1 MRKADVMS
9 AHDSTEK
16 ILAAVREVVPSA
28 GVHVV
33 RDAGGLLVRAESEGF
48 GDWTPEERKA
58 RVEAQLEGDVRR
70 EVHTWELLTPAEA
83 EWYGDLDHAGVGDRA
98 PHWTS
103 ALERAQDSDRA
114 LPSVTFASD
123 LDEDLDSAP
132 VVTFYSLKGGVGRS
146 TALVSVA
153 RRLSSEHGLTVVC
166 IDMDLEAP
174 GLDSLFGIEKQVDT
188 DQGVV
193 SALLQYEFG
202 EPGSV
207 LKQLIPVDDAGRLY
221 CMPAGRIDSGYAAQL
236 RALEP
241 EIWYRE
247 RTNALH
253 RLIDDVRES
262 NLRPDVILIDSRTG
276 VSPVAAPLLFDVS
289 DMAVI
294 CFHPHAQARVGTEM
308 LTKALLSATTRR
320 STADLVLTPE
330 PRFVVS
336 PMPPG
341 ISATRLAERAKSWV
355 EAWTAPAGSQREAP
369 RGLSAEEITHM
380 VPYNAEV
387 AFADTVGASRAQ
399 MTPYARIADWIVQI
413 VPEPTPAL
421 AVQDRTSASKVEA
434 LQQLSFSTGTAEA
447 LDHEEFLQDYV
458 VTRQVNETAA
468 PDVPLILGRKGTG
481 KTALFRWLAAGKLAD
496 WEPVLVTTPNQYK
509 GRPAWSFG
517 PDNYAAVGGALDQR
531 GLDWGS
537 FWQVL
542 MALAIYRSHAPA
554 QRLGAPHP
562 ALAELDDG
570 DFAVTQA
577 VFEVLDDPMGPLR
590 CGDWL
595 RRVAADGDHGLL
607 LLFDGL
613 DTAFGH
619 SPTQR
624 SRRSAAIAG
633 LLTKQADLA
642 SRLHRVRLKIFV
654 RHDIW
659 QGLRF
664 ENKSH
669 FFGLSRR
676 LQWEDREEYFK
687 VVLKRAVRSSAF
699 VDVLAVLDSTLPA
712 TEVAAWSPE
721 QVAVAW
727 NALVG
732 ERMRGERTAFTANW
746 VWNRLADGNGD
757 HSPRALLQ
765 LFAAALDWE
774 RTEEKRSGYD
784 RSVLRPRSLA
794 LSLESVSDK
803 ALSALL
809 DEEFQELRQVAEALR
824 DYGRTPVTEDALRD
838 IEEDLV
844 VLAQEAGL
852 LEIIDNDASE
862 RLFKVPDLYRWAL
875 GVTRRGPM

>member
-1 MRKADVMS
+1 MS
-9 AHDSTEK
+9 DHDSTEK
-16 ILAAVREVVPSA
+16 ITAAVREVVPSA
-28 GVHVV
+28 VVHVV
-33 RDAGGLLVRAESEGF
+33 RDAGGLLVRAESDGF
-48 GDWTPEERKA
+48 GPWTPDERKA
-58 RVEAQLEGDVRR
+58 RVEAQLDGDVVR
-70 EVHTWELLTPAEA
+70 EVHTWELITSAEA
-83 EWYGDLDHAGVGDRA
+83 EWYGDLGHTDADDRV

-103 ALERAQDSDRA
+103 ALERAQDANRA
-114 LPSVTFASD
+114 LSTVTFASD

-153 RRLSSEHGLTVVC
+153 RRLSSDHGLTVVC

-174 GLDSLFGIEKQVDT
+174 GLDSLFGIESQVDT

-193 SALLQYEFG
+193 SALLHYEFG
-202 EPGSV
+202 EQGSV
-207 LKQLIPVDDAGRLY
+207 LKHLIPVDDAGRLY
-221 CMPAGRIDSGYAAQL
+221 CMPAGRIDSSYAAQL
-236 RALEP
+236 RSLEP

-253 RLIDDVRES
+253 RLIDEVRES
-262 NLRPDVILIDSRTG
+262 NLGPDVILIDSRTG

-294 CFHPHAQARVGTEM
+294 CFHPHAQARAGTEM
-308 LTKALLSATTRR
+308 LTKALLGATTRR
-320 STADLVLTPE
+320 STADRVLTPE

-355 EAWTAPAGSQREAP
+355 ETWTATAGSQRQDAQA
-369 RGLSAEEITHM
+369 LSAEEITHM

-387 AFADTVGASRAQ
+387 AFADTVSPSGSRL
-399 MTPYARIADWIVQI
+399 TPYARIADWIVQI
-413 VPEPTPAL
+413 VPEPTPTL
-421 AVQDRTSASKVEA
+421 AIQNQTSASKAEA
-434 LQQLSFSTGTAEA
+434 LRQLSFSTGTAEI
-447 LDHEEFLQDYV
+447 LDHDEFLQDYV

-481 KTALFRWLAAGKLAD
+481 KTALFRWLAAGKLVG

-509 GRPAWSFG
+509 DRPAWSFG
-517 PDNYAAVGGALDQR
+517 PDNYAAVGGALEQR

-542 MALAIYRSHAPA
+542 MALAIYRSYAPA
-554 QRLGAPHP
+554 LEHGAPHP
-562 ALAELDDG
+562 ALAELGDG

-577 VFEVLDDPMGPLR
+577 VFDVLDDPMGPLR

-595 RRVAADGDHGLL
+595 RRVDVNGDQGLL

-619 SPTQR
+619 SPVQR

-642 SRLHRVRLKIFV
+642 SRLHRIRLKVFV
-654 RHDIW
+654 RQDIW

-676 LQWEDREEYFK
+676 LQWEDREDYFK
-687 VVLKRAVRSSAF
+687 VVLKRAVRASAF
-699 VDVLAVLDSTLPA
+699 ADVLAVLDPALST

-721 QVAVAW
+721 QVVVAW
-727 NALVG
+727 SALVG

-774 RTEEKRSGYD
+774 RAEEKRSGYD

-809 DEEFQELRQVAEALR
+809 DEEFQELREMAEALR
-824 DYGRTPVTEDALRD
+824 EYGRTPVSEDALGD
-838 IEEDLV
+838 MEEDLV

-852 LEIIDNDASE
+852 LEALDGDGSE

>member
-1 MRKADVMS
+1 MSDRETADEI
-9 AHDSTEK
+9 T
-16 ILAAVREVVPSA
+16 AAVRELVPSA
-28 GVHVV
+28 VVHVV
-33 RDAGGLLVRAESEGF
+33 RDAGGVLVRAESDAF
-48 GDWTPEERKA
+48 APWSHEERRSKLMSRLRGEVA
-58 RVEAQLEGDVRR
+58 EQ
-70 EVHTWELLTPAEA
+70 VHTWELLTASEA
-83 EWYGDLDHAGVGDRA
+83 EWYGDLAHVEEGARLPLWA
-98 PHWTS
+98 T
-103 ALERAQDSDRA
+103 ALERAQDVGDV
-114 LPSVTFASD
+114 PWSVTFASD

-146 TALVSVA
+146 TALVAVA
-153 RRLSSEHGLTVVC
+153 RRLTAEHGLTVVC

-174 GLDSLFGIEKQVDT
+174 GLDALFGIENQVDP

-193 SALLQYEFG
+193 SALLQCEFG
-202 EPGSV
+202 QQESV
-207 LKQLIPVDDAGRLY
+207 LEHVIPVDDSGRLY
-221 CMPAGRIDSGYAAQL
+221 CMPAGRIDSAYAAQL

-253 RLIDDVRES
+253 RLIDDVRDS
-262 NLRPDVILIDSRTG
+262 NLRPDVVLIDSRTG
-276 VSPVAAPLLFDVS
+276 VSPVAAPLLFDIS
-289 DMAVI
+289 DMAIV
-294 CFHPHAQARVGTEM
+294 CFHPHAQARAGTEM
-308 LTKALLSATTRR
+308 LTKALLGATTRR
-320 STADLVLTPE
+320 SVDGRPLTPE

-341 ISATRLAERAKSWV
+341 SSATRLAERAKSWV
-355 EAWTAPAGSQREAP
+355 EAWTAAAGSQREGDSH
-369 RGLSAEEITHM
+369 GLSAEEITHT
-380 VPYNAEV
+380 VPYNAEI
-387 AFADTVGASRAQ
+387 AFTDTVVGAKGQLA
-399 MTPYARIADWIVQI
+399 PYARIADWIVQI
-413 VPEPTPAL
+413 VPEPNTMSSL
-421 AVQDRTSASKVEA
+421 HGRTSVGKTEA
-434 LQQLSFSTGTAEA
+434 LRQLSFSTGTAEI

-468 PDVPLILGRKGTG
+468 PGVPLILGRKGTG
-481 KTALFRWLAAGKLAD
+481 KTALFRWLAAGKLTE
-496 WEPVLVTTPNQYK
+496 WEPVLVTTPNQYQ

-517 PDNYAAVGGALDQR
+517 PDNYAAVGRALDQR

-542 MALAIYRSHAPA
+542 MALAIYESYGPA
-554 QRLGAPHP
+554 REQGAPHP
-562 ALAELDDG
+562 ALADLGSG

-577 VFEVLDDPMGPLR
+577 VFDVLDDPMGPLR

-595 RRVAADGDHGLL
+595 QRVDAGAERHLL

-619 SPTQR
+619 SPAQR

-633 LLTKQADLA
+633 LLTKEADLT
-642 SRLHRVRLKIFV
+642 SRLHGIRLKVFV
-654 RHDIW
+654 RQDIW

-687 VVLKRAVRSSAF
+687 VVLKRAVRAPAF
-699 VDVLAVLDSTLPA
+699 AEVLAEIDPVLPG
-712 TEVAAWSPE
+712 TEVAAWGPE
-721 QVAVAW
+721 QVAAAW
-727 NALVG
+727 GALVG

-765 LFAAALDWE
+765 LFAAALEWE
-774 RTEEKRSGYD
+774 RSEEKRSGYD

-809 DEEFQELRQVAEALR
+809 DEEFQELRQAAEALR
-824 DYGRTPVTEDALRD
+824 EYGRTPVGEDALSG

-844 VLAQEAGL
+844 GLAQEAGL
-852 LEIIDNDASE
+852 LETLDSDGPE
-862 RLFKVPDLYRWAL
+862 RLFRVPDLYRWAL

>member
-9 AHDSTEK
+9 DHDSTDK
-16 ILAAVREVVPSA
+16 IVAAVREVVPA
-28 GVHVV
+28 AVVHVV
-33 RDAGGLLVRAESEGF
+33 RDAGGLLVRAESDSF
-48 GDWTPEERKA
+48 GSWTPEERKSKVVS
-58 RVEAQLEGDVRR
+58 RLEDEVLRQ
-70 EVHTWELLTPAEA
+70 VHTWELLTPAEA
-83 EWYGDLDHAGVGDRA
+83 EWYGDLDHADDDERV

-103 ALERAQDSDRA
+103 ALERANDATRT
-114 LPSVTFASD
+114 LPSVRFASD

-146 TALVSVA
+146 TALASVA
-153 RRLSSEHGLTVVC
+153 RRLSGDHGLTVVC

-174 GLDSLFGIEKQVDT
+174 GLDSLFGIESEVEA

-193 SALLQYEFG
+193 AALLRYEFG
-202 EPGSV
+202 DQRPV
-207 LKQLIPVDDAGRLY
+207 LKHLIPVDDAGRLY
-221 CMPAGRIDSGYAAQL
+221 CMPAGRIDSAYAAQL

-262 NLRPDVILIDSRTG
+262 NLSPDVILIDSRTG

-308 LTKALLSATTRR
+308 LTRALMSATTRR
-320 STADLVLTPE
+320 STADRALTPE

-341 ISATRLAERAKSWV
+341 ISATRLAERARSWV
-355 EAWTAPAGSQREAP
+355 EAWTAPAGSQREAQ
-369 RGLSAEEITHM
+369 GLSAEEITHM
-380 VPYNAEV
+380 IPYNAEV
-387 AFADTVGASRAQ
+387 AFADTVGDSRAQ
-399 MTPYARIADWIVQI
+399 LSPYARIADWIVQI
-413 VPEPTPAL
+413 VPEPAPAL
-421 AVQDRTSASKVEA
+421 AVQNRTSASKVEA
-434 LQQLSFSTGTAEA
+434 LRQLSFSTGTAEI
-447 LDHEEFLQDYV
+447 LDHDEFLQDYV

-481 KTALFRWLAAGKLAD
+481 KTALFRWLAAGKLVS
-496 WEPVLVTTPNQYK
+496 WESVLVTTPNQYR

-542 MALAIYRSHAPA
+542 MALAIHQSYGPA
-554 QRLGAPHP
+554 QKFGAPHP
-562 ALAELDDG
+562 ALADLEDG

-577 VFEVLDDPMGPLR
+577 VFKVLDDPMGPLR

-595 RRVAADGDHGLL
+595 RRVDAGGDRGVL

-619 SPTQR
+619 SPVQR

-642 SRLHRVRLKIFV
+642 SRLHRIRLKVFV
-654 RHDIW
+654 RQDIW

-676 LQWEDREEYFK
+676 LQWEDREDYFK

-699 VDVLAVLDSTLPA
+699 ADVLAVLDSALPA
-712 TEVAAWSPE
+712 KEVAAWSPE

-774 RTEEKRSGYD
+774 RAEEKRSGYD

-809 DEEFQELRQVAEALR
+809 DEEFQELRHVAEALR
-824 DYGRTPVTEDALRD
+824 DYGRTPVTEDALSD

-852 LEIIDNDASE
+852 LEVIDSDASE

>member
-1 MRKADVMS
+1 MRKADVNS

-16 ILAAVREVVPSA
+16 ITAAVREVVPSA
-28 GVHVV
+28 VVHVV
-33 RDAGGLLVRAESEGF
+33 RDAGGLLVRAESDSF
-48 GDWTPEERKA
+48 GPWTPEERKA
-58 RVEAQLEGDVRR
+58 KVAEPLDADVLH

-83 EWYGDLDHAGVGDRA
+83 EWYGDLGHDDAGDRA

-103 ALERAQDSDRA
+103 ALERAQDADRT

-153 RRLSSEHGLTVVC
+153 RRLSSDHGLTVVC

-174 GLDSLFGIEKQVDT
+174 GLDSLFGIENQVDT

-202 EPGSV
+202 EESSA
-207 LKQLIPVDDAGRLY
+207 LKHLIPVDDAGRLY
-221 CMPAGRIDSGYAAQL
+221 CMPAGRIDSAYAAQL

-247 RTNALH
+247 GTNALH
-253 RLIDDVRES
+253 RLIDDVRDS

-294 CFHPHAQARVGTEM
+294 CFHPHAQARAGTEM

-320 STADLVLTPE
+320 STAGQVLTPE

-341 ISATRLAERAKSWV
+341 ISATRLAERARSWV
-355 EAWTAPAGSQREAP
+355 EAWTAIAGSRREATQ
-369 RGLSAEEITHM
+369 GLSAEEITHM
-380 VPYNAEV
+380 IPYNAEV
-387 AFADTVGASRAQ
+387 AFTDTVGASRGQ
-399 MTPYARIADWIVQI
+399 LTPYARIADWIVQI
-413 VPEPTPAL
+413 VPEPTPAP
-421 AVQDRTSASKVEA
+421 AVQSRTSESKAEA
-434 LQQLSFSTGTAEA
+434 LRQLSFSTGTAEI

-481 KTALFRWLAAGKLAD
+481 KTALFRWLAAGKLAE
-496 WEPVLVTTPNQYK
+496 WEPVLVTTPNQYR

-517 PDNYAAVGGALDQR
+517 PDNYAAVGGALEQR

-542 MALAIYRSHAPA
+542 MALAIYQSYAPA
-554 QRLGAPHP
+554 QGLGTPHP
-562 ALAELDDG
+562 AFTELDEG

-595 RRVAADGDHGLL
+595 RRVDASGDHGLL

-619 SPTQR
+619 SPVQR
-624 SRRSAAIAG
+624 SRRSAAISG

-642 SRLHRVRLKIFV
+642 SRLNRVRLKVFV
-654 RHDIW
+654 RQDIW

-687 VVLKRAVRSSAF
+687 VVLKRAVRASAF
-699 VDVLAVLDSTLPA
+699 ADVLAVLDPALPA

-721 QVAVAW
+721 QVAAAW
-727 NALVG
+727 SALVG

-774 RTEEKRSGYD
+774 RAEEKRSGYD

-824 DYGRTPVTEDALRD
+824 EYGRTPVTEEALGE

-852 LEIIDNDASE
+852 LEALDSDGSE

>member
-1 MRKADVMS
+1 MKEADGLTDRHVVD
-9 AHDSTEK
+9 AIT
-16 ILAAVREVVPSA
+16 AAVLEVAPSA
-28 GVHVV
+28 RVHVV
-33 RDAGGLLVRAESEGF
+33 HDAGGVLVRAESDAF
-48 GDWTPEERKA
+48 ASWAHEERQNK
-58 RVEAQLEGDVRR
+58 VESHLGRDIAPL
-70 EVHTWELLTPAEA
+70 VHTWELLTPVEA
-83 EWYGDLDHAGVGDRA
+83 DWYGELTQAEGDRVPVWA
-98 PHWTS
+98 T
-103 ALERAQDSDRA
+103 ALGQAQESSQE
-114 LPSVTFASD
+114 LQPLTFASD

-146 TALVSVA
+146 TALVAVA
-153 RRLSSEHGLTVVC
+153 KRLSSEHGLTVVC
-166 IDMDLEAP
+166 VDMDLEAP
-174 GLDSLFGIEKQVDT
+174 GLDALFGIEDEVDS
-188 DQGVV
+188 DQGAV

-202 EPGSV
+202 EQVAV
-207 LKQLIPVDDAGRLY
+207 LKHLIPVDDSGRLY
-221 CMPAGRIDSGYAAQL
+221 CMPAGRIDSAYAAQL
-236 RALEP
+236 RTLEP

-262 NLRPDVILIDSRTG
+262 NLRPDVVLIDSRTG
-276 VSPVAAPLLFDVS
+276 ISPVAAPLLFDVS
-289 DMAVI
+289 DMAVV
-294 CFHPHAQARVGTEM
+294 CFHPHAQARAGTEM
-308 LTKALLSATTRR
+308 LTKALLGATTRR
-320 STADLVLTPE
+320 SAAGRSLTPE

-341 ISATRLAERAKSWV
+341 SSATRLAERAKSWI
-355 EAWTAPAGSQREAP
+355 EEWTAAADSQRIADTH
-369 RGLSAEEITHM
+369 GLSAEEITHT
-380 VPYNAEV
+380 VPYNAEI
-387 AFADTVGASRAQ
+387 AFTDTVTGARGQLA
-399 MTPYARIADWIVQI
+399 PYARIADWIVQI
-413 VPEPTPAL
+413 VPERVSAPTL
-421 AVQDRTSASKVEA
+421 HGRTSLSKKEA
-434 LQQLSFSTGTAEA
+434 LRQLSFSTGTAEI

-458 VTRQVNETAA
+458 VTRQVNETSA
-468 PDVPLILGRKGTG
+468 PNVPLILGRKGTG
-481 KTALFRWLAAGKLAD
+481 KTALFRWLAAGKLSG
-496 WEPVLVTTPNQYK
+496 WEPVLVTTPNQFS

-517 PDNYAAVGGALDQR
+517 PDNYAAVGRALDQR

-542 MALAIYRSHAPA
+542 MAVAIHESYEPGRD
-554 QRLGAPHP
+554 LGTPHP
-562 ALAELDDG
+562 ALTDIGTG

-577 VFEVLDDPMGPLR
+577 VFNVLDDPMGPLQ

-595 RRVAADGDHGLL
+595 QRVDAGTDRNLL

-619 SPTQR
+619 SPAQR

-633 LLTKQADLA
+633 LLTKEADLT
-642 SRLHRVRLKIFV
+642 SRLCGIRLKVFV
-654 RHDIW
+654 RQDIW

-687 VVLKRAVRSSAF
+687 VVLKRAVRAPAF
-699 VDVLAVLDSTLPA
+699 ADVLAVIDPTLPT
-712 TEVAAWSPE
+712 TEVAGWSPE
-721 QVAVAW
+721 QVAAAW
-727 NALVG
+727 GALVG

-765 LFAAALDWE
+765 LFAAALEWE
-774 RTEEKRSGYD
+774 RNEEKRSGYD

-809 DEEFQELRQVAEALR
+809 DEEFQELRQAAEALR
-824 DYGRTPVTEDALRD
+824 EYGRTPVSEDALTG

-852 LEIIDNDASE
+852 LEVLDSEGPE